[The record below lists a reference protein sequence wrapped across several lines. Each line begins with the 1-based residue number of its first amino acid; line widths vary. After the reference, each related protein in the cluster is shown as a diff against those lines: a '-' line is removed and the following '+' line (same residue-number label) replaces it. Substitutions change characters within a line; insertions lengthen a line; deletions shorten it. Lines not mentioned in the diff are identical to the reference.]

1 MRIPRALRWL
11 LGITLPLLLL
21 VLLFRWD
28 WLIPI
33 VESRASAALGRPVTV
48 AHLHV
53 RLGRVPEI
61 TLTDLRIAN
70 PDGFPADPPFAL
82 VPRAVISVEAW
93 PLLREQRLVVPS
105 VALHQP
111 ALELLGKEDGAN
123 NYTFEALAGGSGESG
138 GGGGPL
144 IRRVSIVEGRSHVAL
159 EALEADFNL
168 QIATQEPEGQDPT
181 VTLRAEG
188 TYAAQPITGE
198 LVGGALLA
206 LQDAARP
213 WPVRLQ
219 LANGPT
225 RVTLEGTVQEPLA
238 LRGAD
243 LRLTLAG
250 PDMKLLMPLTGVPIP
265 TTPAYRVAGRLDF
278 EEGRIR
284 FREMQG
290 TVGRTDLGGEII
302 IAPDAA
308 RPATEVP
315 LAPAAGAA
323 QPQRGARNQAPPP
336 EPRAAATQAP
346 PPGPAPN
353 RRNTAQSTV
362 PADRRPEST
371 RPRPDI
377 TANLRS
383 RRVDLN
389 DLAGFIGGDP
399 QPGQSNARPGRTLPD
414 APLSL
419 PRIRAA
425 NIHLVYDGQRIEGR
439 SMPLDNLHVKMDI
452 VDGVIQ
458 IHPLRFGVGAGRIE
472 AQSSLTPQEDGGLRT
487 ETQVSFQRIDIS
499 RLLGVTGAGQGAGTL
514 GGRAQITGSGKSLAE
529 LLARGNGG
537 VTLTMAGGEVSALLV
552 DLAGLRLGNAIF
564 SALGLPNRTRIECF
578 VADLGL
584 QRGVLSSRAILLDT
598 EDVLITG
605 TGNVSLAQE
614 RIDMRLNTDSK
625 SLTIAA
631 LPTSFHITGSFADP
645 SVAPDL
651 TELGIRGGLAAALG
665 FVAVPLAI
673 LPTIQFGIGDDPRCR
688 NLVSQAGRTREQR
701 GQPQRRR

>member
-1 MRIPRALRWL
+1 MRIPRAVKWL
-11 LGITLPLLLL
+11 LGISLPLLVLI
-21 VLLFRWD
+21 LLFRWD
-28 WLIPI
+28 WLIPM
-33 VESRASAALGRPVTV
+33 VQVRASAALGRPVTL

-61 TLTDLRIAN
+61 TFTDLRVAN
-70 PDGFPADPPFAL
+70 PEGFPADPPFAL
-82 VPRAVISVEAW
+82 VPRTVIAVEAW
-93 PLLREQRLVVPS
+93 PLIRHGQLVIPS
-105 VALHQP
+105 VTLHQP
-111 ALELLGKEDGAN
+111 MLEVLGREDGTG
-123 NYTFEALAGGSGESG
+123 NYGFEALTGGAGESG
-138 GGGGPL
+138 AR
-144 IRRVSIVEGRSHVAL
+144 IRRVSIEEGRAHVAL

-181 VTLRAEG
+181 ITLRAEG
-188 TYAAQPITGE
+188 TYASQPITGE

-206 LQDAARP
+206 LQDTARP
-213 WPVRLQ
+213 WPIRLR

-225 RVTLEGTVQEPLA
+225 RVSLEGTVQEPLA

-250 PDMKLLMPLTGVPIP
+250 PDMKLLMPLTGVPLP

-278 EEGRIR
+278 EEGRAR
-284 FREMQG
+284 FHELQG
-290 TVGRTDLGGEII
+290 TVGRTDLGGEVIV
-302 IAPDAA
+302 APRAA

-315 LAPAAGAA
+315 LAPVPTRA
-323 QPQRGARNQAPPP
+323 QPQRGARNQAPAP
-336 EPRAAATQAP
+336 EPRAAVTQAP
-346 PPGPAPN
+346 PPGPAP
-353 RRNTAQSTV
+353 RNGRNAAQTTV

-371 RPRPDI
+371 RPRPEV

-383 RRVDLN
+383 RRVDLD

-414 APLSL
+414 APISL

-425 NIHLVYDGQRIEGR
+425 NVHLVYDGQRIEGR
-439 SMPLDNLHVKMDI
+439 SQPLDNLHVEMDI
-452 VDGVIQ
+452 VDGVITL
-458 IHPLRFGVGAGRIE
+458 HPLRFGVGEGRIE
-472 AQSSLTPQEDGGLRT
+472 AQSTLTPQEDGGLRT
-487 ETQVSFQRIDIS
+487 ETRVEFQRVDVS
-499 RLLGVTGAGQGAGTL
+499 RLLGVTGVAQGQGTL
-514 GGRAQITGSGKSLAE
+514 GGRAQLTSSGRSLAE
-529 LLARGNGG
+529 LLARGDGA
-537 VTLTMAGGEVSALLV
+537 VTLSMAGGNVSALLI

-584 QRGVLSSRAILLDT
+584 ERGVLNSRTVLLDT

-605 TGNVSLAQE
+605 SGNVSLVQE
-614 RIDMRLNTDSK
+614 RLDVQLHPESK

-631 LPTSFHITGSFADP
+631 LPTSINVTGSFADP
-645 SVAPDL
+645 SVTPDF
-651 TELGIRGGLAAALG
+651 TELGIRGGIAAALG

-688 NLVSQAGRTREQR
+688 NLAGQAGRARQQR
-701 GQPQRRR
+701 GQPANRR

>member
-1 MRIPRALRWL
+1 MRMTRPLRWL
-11 LGITLPLLLL
+11 LGIGLPILLLA
-21 VLLFRWD
+21 LLFRWD
-28 WLIPI
+28 WLIPL
-33 VESRASAALGRPVTV
+33 VEARASAALGRPVTI

-53 RLGRVPEI
+53 RLRRVPEI

-70 PDGFPADPPFAL
+70 PEGFPADPPFAL
-82 VPRAVISVEAW
+82 VPRTVISVEAW
-93 PLLREQRLVVPS
+93 PLIRGGQLVVPS
-105 VALHQP
+105 IALHQP
-111 ALELLGKEDGAN
+111 ALELLGKEDGTN
-123 NYTFEALAGGSGESG
+123 NYTFDALTGGSGG
-138 GGGGPL
+138 GAQ

-168 QIATQEPEGQDPT
+168 QIATQEPEGQDPSI
-181 VTLRAEG
+181 TLRAEG

-206 LQDAARP
+206 LQDASRP

-219 LANGPT
+219 LANGRT
-225 RVTLEGTVQEPLA
+225 QVTLEGTVQEPLA

-278 EEGRIR
+278 EEGRAR
-284 FREMQG
+284 FHELQG
-290 TVGRTDLGGEII
+290 TVGRTDLGGEVVV
-302 IAPDAA
+302 APGAA

-315 LAPAAGAA
+315 LAPAARPA
-323 QPQRGARNQAPPP
+323 QPQRGANRQAPTP
-336 EPRAAATQAP
+336 EPRPAVTQAP

-353 RRNTAQSTV
+353 RRNTPQTTV
-362 PADRRPEST
+362 PADRRPESA
-371 RPRPDI
+371 RPRPEV

-383 RRVDLN
+383 RRVDLD

-414 APLSL
+414 APISL

-425 NIHLVYDGQRIEGR
+425 NIHLVYEGQRIEGR
-439 SMPLDNLHVKMDI
+439 SQPLDNLHVAMDI
-452 VDGVIQ
+452 IDGVITV
-458 IHPLRFGVGAGRIE
+458 HPLRFGVGGGSIE
-472 AQSSLTPQEDGGLRT
+472 AQSTLTPQEDGGLRS
-487 ETQVSFQRIDIS
+487 ETQVQFQRVDVS
-499 RLLGVTGAGQGAGTL
+499 RLLGVTGVAQGQGTL
-514 GGRAQITGSGKSLAE
+514 GGRAQLTGSGKSLAE
-529 LLARGNGG
+529 LLARGNGS
-537 VTLTMAGGEVSALLV
+537 VTLSMAGGNVSALLI

-584 QRGVLSSRAILLDT
+584 QRGVLNSRTVLLDT

-605 TGNVSLAQE
+605 TGNVNLAQE
-614 RIDMRLNTDSK
+614 RLDVQLHTDSK
-625 SLTIAA
+625 GLTIAA
-631 LPTSFHITGSFADP
+631 LPTTINVTGSFADP
-645 SVAPDL
+645 SVTPDF
-651 TELGIRGGLAAALG
+651 TELGIRGGIAAALG

-688 NLVSQAGRTREQR
+688 NLAAQAGRTREQR
-701 GQPQRRR
+701 TRPQTRR

>member
-1 MRIPRALRWL
+1 MRIPLALRWL
-11 LGITLPLLLL
+11 IGISLPLLLL

-28 WLIPI
+28 WLIPM
-33 VESRASAALGRPVTV
+33 VESRASAALGRPVTI

-53 RLGRVPEI
+53 RLRRVPEI

-70 PDGFPADPPFAL
+70 PDGFPTDPPFAL
-82 VPRAVISVEAW
+82 VPRSVISVEAW
-93 PLLREQRLVVPS
+93 PLIREGRLVVPS
-105 VALHQP
+105 VTLHQP
-111 ALELLGKEDGAN
+111 AFELLGKEDGTN
-123 NYTFEALAGGSGESG
+123 NYSFDALAGGSGG
-138 GGGGPL
+138 GAQ

-181 VTLRAEG
+181 ITLRAEG

-206 LQDAARP
+206 LQDATRP
-213 WPVRLQ
+213 WPVRVQ

-225 RVTLEGTVQEPLA
+225 QVTLEGTVQEPLA

-278 EEGRIR
+278 EEGRAR
-284 FREMQG
+284 FHELQG
-290 TVGRTDLGGEII
+290 TVGRTDLGGEIVV
-302 IAPDAA
+302 APAAA

-315 LAPAAGAA
+315 LAPAARPAP
-323 QPQRGARNQAPPP
+323 PQRTANRQAPQPAP
-336 EPRAAATQAP
+336 EPRPAVTQAP

-353 RRNTAQSTV
+353 RRNTPQTTV

-371 RPRPDI
+371 RPRPEV

-383 RRVDLN
+383 RRVDLT

-399 QPGQSNARPGRTLPD
+399 QAGQTNARPGRTLPD
-414 APLSL
+414 APISL

-425 NIHLVYDGQRIEGR
+425 NIHMVYEGQRIEGR
-439 SMPLDNLHVKMDI
+439 SMPLDNLHVEMDI
-452 VDGVIQ
+452 IDGVVTL
-458 IHPLRFGVGAGRIE
+458 HPLRFGVGEGRIS
-472 AQSSLTPQEDGGLRT
+472 AQATLTPQEDGALRT
-487 ETQVSFQRIDIS
+487 EAQVEFQRLDVS
-499 RLLGVTGAGQGAGTL
+499 RLLGVTGVAQGQGTL
-514 GGRAQITGSGKSLAE
+514 GGRAQLTSSGKSLAE
-529 LLARGNGG
+529 LLARGDGA
-537 VTLTMAGGEVSALLV
+537 VTLSMAGGNVSALLV

-564 SALGLPNRTRIECF
+564 SALGLPDRTRIECF

-584 QRGVLSSRAILLDT
+584 QRGVLNSRTVLLDT

-605 TGNVSLAQE
+605 TGNVSLARE
-614 RIDMRLNTDSK
+614 RLDVQLHTDSK
-625 SLTIAA
+625 GITIAA
-631 LPTSFHITGSFADP
+631 LPTSINITGSFADP
-645 SVAPDL
+645 SIAPDV

-688 NLVSQAGRTREQR
+688 NLAAQAGRTRQQR
-701 GQPQRRR
+701 APQQGRR

>member
-11 LGITLPLLLL
+11 IGIALPILLL

-28 WLIPI
+28 WLIPL

-48 AHLHV
+48 GHLHV

-82 VPRAVISVEAW
+82 VPRTVLSVEAW
-93 PLLREQRLVVPS
+93 PLIRERRIVVPS

-111 ALELLGKEDGAN
+111 ALEVLGREDGSN
-123 NYTFEALAGGSGESG
+123 NYTFEALSSGSG
-138 GGGGPL
+138 GGGAQIGRL
-144 IRRVSIVEGRSHVAL
+144 VIEEGRSHVAL
-159 EALEADFNL
+159 EDLEADLNL

-181 VTLRAEG
+181 ITVRGEG
-188 TYAAQPITGE
+188 TYASQPITGE
-198 LVGGALLA
+198 IVGGALLA
-206 LQDAARP
+206 LRDAAKP
-213 WPVRLQ
+213 WPIRAQ
-219 LANGPT
+219 IANGPT
-225 RVTLEGTVQEPLA
+225 RVTLEGSVQDPLA
-238 LRGAD
+238 MGGAD

-250 PDMKLLMPLTGVPIP
+250 PDMKLLMPLTGIPIP
-265 TTPAYRVAGRLDF
+265 TTPAYRVAGRLDY

-290 TVGRTDLGGEII
+290 TVGRTDLGGEIAV
-302 IAPDAA
+302 APGAA

-315 LAPAAGAA
+315 LAPAAGGQARQQGRQGQPQAAA
-323 QPQRGARNQAPPP
+323 QQQTGTR
-336 EPRAAATQAP
+336 TQAP
-346 PPGPAPN
+346 PPGPVPANGRN
-353 RRNTAQSTV
+353 RGQATV

-371 RPRPDI
+371 RPRPEV

-383 RRVDLN
+383 RRVDLD
-389 DLAGFIGGDP
+389 DLAGFIGGNP
-399 QPGQSNARPGRTLPD
+399 QPGQSNARSGRTLPD

-425 NIHLVYDGQRIEGR
+425 NIHLTYEGQRIEGR
-439 SMPLDNLHVKMDI
+439 GQPLDNLRAQLDI

-458 IHPLRFGVGAGRIE
+458 LHPVSFGVGQGRI
-472 AQSSLTPQEDGGLRT
+472 AGQATLTPQEDGGLRT
-487 ETQVSFQRIDIS
+487 EAQVEFQRVDIS
-499 RLLGVTGAGQGAGTL
+499 RLLGVTGVAQGQGTL
-514 GGRAQITGSGKSLAE
+514 GGRAQLTSSGKSLAE

-537 VTLTMAGGEVSALLV
+537 VTLSMAGGNVSALLI

-564 SALGLPNRTRIECF
+564 SALGLPDRTRIECF

-584 QRGVLSSRAILLDT
+584 QRGVLSSRAVLLDT

-614 RIDMRLNTDSK
+614 RIDVRLHTDSK
-625 SLTIAA
+625 SVTIAA
-631 LPTSFHITGSFADP
+631 LPTSFNITGSFANP
-645 SVAPDL
+645 SVAPDV

-688 NLVSQAGRTREQR
+688 SLAAQAGRPRQQR
-701 GQPQRRR
+701 SPQQGRR

>member
-1 MRIPRALRWL
+1 MRMPRAAKWL
-11 LGITLPLLLL
+11 IGISLPILLL

-28 WLIPI
+28 WLIPMA
-33 VESRASAALGRPVTV
+33 ESRASAALGRPVTI

-61 TLTDLRIAN
+61 TVTDLRIAN
-70 PDGFPADPPFAL
+70 PEGFPADPPFAL
-82 VPRAVISVEAW
+82 VPRTVLSLELW
-93 PLLREQRLVVPS
+93 PLIREGRLVVPS

-111 ALELLGKEDGAN
+111 ALQLLGREDGTN
-123 NYTFEALAGGSGESG
+123 NYTFESLTGGPAGEPGSG
-138 GGGGPL
+138 PQ
-144 IRRVSIVEGRSHVAL
+144 IRRVVIEEGRSRVAL

-168 QIATQEPEGQDPT
+168 QIATQEPDGQDPT
-181 VTLRAEG
+181 ITLRAEG

-206 LQDAARP
+206 LQDASRP

-225 RVTLEGTVQEPLA
+225 QVTLEGTVQEPLA

-243 LRLTLAG
+243 LRLSLAG

-265 TTPAYRVAGRLDF
+265 TTPAYRVTGRLDF
-278 EEGRIR
+278 EEGRAR
-284 FREMQG
+284 FHELQG
-290 TVGRTDLGGEII
+290 TVGRTDLGGEVIV
-302 IAPDAA
+302 APDAA

-315 LAPAAGAA
+315 LAPAAGRA
-323 QPQRGARNQAPPP
+323 QPQRGGRNPAPPQEQQP
-336 EPRAAATQAP
+336 AVTQAP
-346 PPGPAPN
+346 PPGVAPG
-353 RRNTAQSTV
+353 RRNTARTTV

-371 RPRPDI
+371 RPRPDV
-377 TANLRS
+377 TARLHS
-383 RRVDLN
+383 RRVDLD

-414 APLSL
+414 APISL

-425 NIHLVYDGQRIEGR
+425 NIHLVYDSQRIEGR
-439 SMPLDNLHVKMDI
+439 SQPLDNLHVTMDI
-452 VDGVIQ
+452 IDGVVRL
-458 IHPLRFGVGAGRIE
+458 HPLRFGVGQGRI
-472 AQSSLTPQEDGGLRT
+472 ASQATLTPQEDGGLRA
-487 ETQVSFQRIDIS
+487 EAQVEFQRVDVS
-499 RLLGVTGAGQGAGTL
+499 RLLGVTGVAQGQGTL
-514 GGRAQITGSGKSLAE
+514 GGRAQLTSSGKSLAE
-529 LLARGNGG
+529 LLARGDGA
-537 VTLTMAGGEVSALLV
+537 VTLSMAGGNVSALLI

-564 SALGLPNRTRIECF
+564 SALGLPNRTQIECF

-584 QRGVLSSRAILLDT
+584 QRGVLNSRAVLLDT

-605 TGNVSLAQE
+605 TGQVSLARE
-614 RIDMRLNTDSK
+614 RLDVQLRSDSK

-631 LPTSFHITGSFADP
+631 LPSSINVTGSFANP
-645 SVAPDL
+645 SVAPDV

-688 NLVSQAGRTREQR
+688 NLASQAGRTRQQR
-701 GQPQRRR
+701 MQQQGRR